1 MNEWTYVISTI
12 NAVLGVDI
20 LNGRRN
26 RELVDARTIFYYI
39 MRRDFNKGVSAIG
52 RHVHKSH
59 ATVLHSL
66 KNFDILFKSDKK
78 FKEDYQKVV
87 SVLNGAEDVGL
98 LLTEEDIKK
107 MQEENSYLLSHNE
120 LLTLELD
127 KKSKKIKALEKDM
140 LKFSFYAPL
149 FDRISHAAPQGK
161 EEELL
166 KKINTFLNGIRL

>member
-12 NAVLGVDI
+12 KAVLGIDI

-39 MRRDFNKGVSAIG
+39 MRNDFNKKVSAIG
-52 RHVHKSH
+52 KNVRKHH

-66 KNFDILFKSDKK
+66 KSFDILVKSDRK

-87 SVLNGAEDVGL
+87 AALSEIEDAGL

-107 MQEENSYLLSHNE
+107 IQEENSHLLIQSE
-120 LLTLELD
+120 FLTLELE
-127 KKSKKIKALEKDM
+127 KKSKTIKNLENNM
-140 LKFSFYAPL
+140 LRFSFYKPV
-149 FDRISHAAPQGK
+149 FDRISYAAPQGK
-161 EEELL
+161 EQELL
-166 KKINTFLNGIRL
+166 KKLNTFLNGLQL